1 MIINQQLDLE
11 GTQYYTINYHEFN
24 RMLIRDNNVM
34 FFLNLKT
41 ILKQQKKSFMNIIHN
56 FSDEV
61 ISRIFYESLGGI
73 NVQEAILEEIIIPA
87 FVWCVKNN
95 RTSLITPYFR
105 LFDYMTMGMHDVITT
120 VDYLA
125 NIIALLI
132 INDLKIE
139 YYNMSDGMMPFVTKE
154 NADDIESHLLTITDN
169 ELRKFSNPAVDLYLS
184 TNDFQMDI
192 IAIFRKSLTHHMTSQ
207 LSKGMYEIG
216 FEMNITPF
224 IESSISAS
232 LNL

>member
-1 MIINQQLDLE
+1 MIINQQVDLE
-11 GTQYYTINYHEFN
+11 GIQYYTINYYEFN
-24 RMLIRDNNVM
+24 RMLRRDNNIM
-34 FFLNLKT
+34 FFLNLKA
-41 ILKQQKKSFMNIIHN
+41 ILKQQRKSFMNIIHN

-87 FVWCVKNN
+87 FVWCIKNN

-105 LFDYMTMGMHDVITT
+105 LFDYMSMGMHDVITT

-125 NIIALLI
+125 NMISLLI
-132 INDLKIE
+132 INDLKTE
-139 YYNMSDGMMPFVTKE
+139 YYNMSDGMRPFVTKE
-154 NADDIESHLLTITDN
+154 NADDIESHLLGIADN
-169 ELRKFSNPAVDLYLS
+169 ELRKFSNPSVDLYLS
-184 TNDFQMDI
+184 TNDFEMDI
-192 IAIFRKSLTHHMTSQ
+192 ISIFKKSLCHHMTSQ